1 MHKSWLDD
9 LLTAEAILSEEE
21 RFELSKEVLTAYTG
35 SLDGLVELQTQAF
48 SYQKIMELVSLIE
61 ENTITQ
67 D

>member
-1 MHKSWLDD
+1 MWLDD

-21 RFELSKEVLTAYTG
+21 RFELNKKVLTAYTG

-48 SYQKIMELVSLIE
+48 SYQMIMELVSLIE
-61 ENTITQ
+61 EDTITQ